1 MLVTAAVA
9 AVVLALAC
17 GGLLLANRSPD
28 GSPPPPAGAEPDG
41 DPPASTLPRATQP
54 PAGTD
59 PPEEELLP
67 PDVSLVEVAGL
78 RLPVSESAGP
88 ARATDGLASGFS
100 HDRAGAVLAAA
111 HILVRLH
118 PQVGADVFAPTLAG
132 QVVGPYVDALRA
144 NLEHSYGQL
153 LTRWP
158 VAYGQPAGS
167 LHFTVSGA
175 AVDSYTDQAALVRLM
190 LEVPTDQN
198 TVLAA
203 TGVQLRWHEDD
214 WALVAPPDGVFS
226 DTTIVADASGFTLWL
241 PGRP

>member
-1 MLVTAAVA
+1 MLVASVIA
-9 AVVLALAC
+9 AVVLGLAC

-28 GSPPPPAGAEPDG
+28 GSPPPAGAEPGG
-41 DPPASTLPRATQP
+41 DPPASKPPRATQP
-54 PAGTD
+54 PADAD

-67 PDVSLVEVAGL
+67 PDVSLVEVAGV
-78 RLPVSESAGP
+78 RLPVSEVAGP
-88 ARATDGLASGFS
+88 TQAADGLASGFS
-100 HDRAGAVLAAA
+100 RDRAGAVLAAA

-118 PQVGADVFAPTLAG
+118 PEVGADVFAPTLAG
-132 QVVGPYVDALRA
+132 QVIGPEVDALRA

-167 LHFTVSGA
+167 LHFAVSGA
-175 AVDSYTDQAALVRLM
+175 AVDSYTEQAALVRL
-190 LEVPTDQN
+190 LLAVPTDQE

-203 TGVQLRWHEDD
+203 TGVQLRWHEGD

-226 DTTIVADASGFTLWL
+226 DTAVVADASGFTLWL